1 MVELYN
7 KGWTLE
13 EWAVK
18 YNENNEAVSSDI
30 CTRSEGGGDVEW
42 NKGEGNETISNK
54 LTVSRSILDLGNNN
68 NL

>member
-18 YNENNEAVSSDI
+18 YNEAVSSDI
-30 CTRSEGGGDVEW
+30 CTRSEGRGDVEW

-54 LTVSRSILDLGNNN
+54 LTVSILDLGNNN